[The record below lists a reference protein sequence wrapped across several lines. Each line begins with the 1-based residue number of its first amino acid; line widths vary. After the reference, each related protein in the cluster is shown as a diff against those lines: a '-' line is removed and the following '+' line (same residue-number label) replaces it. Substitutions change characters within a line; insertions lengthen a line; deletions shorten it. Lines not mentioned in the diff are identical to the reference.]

1 MPKAVL
7 LTTLPP
13 STQCTPKS
21 VLHFETINPRSKR
34 RDDHIYSVHEYRI
47 CICPLRSRVTISL
60 HPSPRPNCIPTY
72 AIQKGAGTCCSPLKK
87 KKEVLPRRT
96 DRMTSYPPPAVKVFY
111 RGREEKQKEKK
122 LKLSTQPKTCL
133 WFWVREIFLQRSYSR
148 GKRES
153 RRAKTKNRWE

>member
-1 MPKAVL
+1 MLSEDSTQESREKQKPKETQEGILPKAVL

-21 VLHFETINPRSKR
+21 VLHFETINPRSKP

-60 HPSPRPNCIPTY
+60 HPSPRPNCIPKY

-87 KKEVLPRRT
+87 RR
-96 DRMTSYPPPAVKVFY
+96 YFQEGPV
-111 RGREEKQKEKK
+111 E
-122 LKLSTQPKTCL
+122 
-133 WFWVREIFLQRSYSR
+133 
-148 GKRES
+148 
-153 RRAKTKNRWE
+153 